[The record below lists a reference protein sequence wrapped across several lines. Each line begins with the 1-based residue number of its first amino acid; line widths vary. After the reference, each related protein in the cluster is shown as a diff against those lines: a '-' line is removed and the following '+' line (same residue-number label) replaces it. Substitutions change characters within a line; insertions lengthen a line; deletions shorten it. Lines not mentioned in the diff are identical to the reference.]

1 MMFISKKKLL
11 NKLYE
16 DLKRI
21 DKSITC
27 DEKFIKLEESR
38 DKEFGTNV
46 VETSEVMYGTK
57 IGLQRSKREKE
68 YLEDLI
74 KLIKES

>member
-16 DLKRI
+16 DLKWI
-21 DKSITC
+21 NKTINC

-38 DKEFGTNV
+38 DKEF
-46 VETSEVMYGTK
+46 
-57 IGLQRSKREKE
+57 
-68 YLEDLI
+68 
-74 KLIKES
+74 

>member
-16 DLKRI
+16 DLKWI
-21 DKSITC
+21 NKTINC

-38 DKEFGTNV
+38 DKEFGTNL
-46 VETSEVMYGTK
+46 VETSEFMFRHK
-57 IGLQRSKREKE
+57 MLLQRSKREKE

-74 KLIKES
+74 KFIKES